1 MQVMV
6 ALDTIA
12 LVLVALD
19 TIMLVLVDLDIVV
32 MELVA
37 LETIV
42 LVAQDTVEL
51 AIAFGLATD
60 QVIKLQSYLM
70 VAVVDILTKVYL

>member
-1 MQVMV
+1 M
-6 ALDTIA
+6 

-19 TIMLVLVDLDIVV
+19 TIELVLVALDIVV

-37 LETIV
+37 LDTIV
-42 LVAQDTVEL
+42 LVAQDTMEL

-60 QVIKLQSYLM
+60 QAIKLQSYLM
-70 VAVVDILTKVYL
+70 VVVVDILTKVYL

>member
-1 MQVMV
+1 M
-6 ALDTIA
+6 

-19 TIMLVLVDLDIVV
+19 TIVLVLVALDTIELVLVALDIVV

-37 LETIV
+37 LDTIV
-42 LVAQDTVEL
+42 LVAQDTMEL

-60 QVIKLQSYLM
+60 QAIKLQSYLM
-70 VAVVDILTKVYL
+70 VVVVDILTKVYL